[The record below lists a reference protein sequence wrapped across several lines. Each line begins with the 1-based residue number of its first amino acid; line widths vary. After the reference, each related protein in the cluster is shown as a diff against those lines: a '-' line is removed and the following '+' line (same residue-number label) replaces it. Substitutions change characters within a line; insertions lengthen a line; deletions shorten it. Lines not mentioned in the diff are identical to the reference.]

1 MAFFVAIVDRL
12 VKTYQNMQRNSN
24 PSLIGLDMSAH
35 NVLENQLVADHTLVS
50 VLTAD
55 GVVNVDRSP
64 AILEVGTAGERTL
77 SAPQVSGLMLT
88 IVQPNTGAIASTI
101 KQSGGAT
108 FGSGTTLTLDTQ
120 GDNVLLVSMDIG
132 GTIVWREVANNI
144 A

>member
-1 MAFFVAIVDRL
+1 
-12 VKTYQNMQRNSN
+12 
-24 PSLIGLDMSAH
+24 MSAH

-88 IVQPNTGAIASTI
+88 IVQPNTGSIASTV

-108 FGSGTTLTLDTQ
+108 FGSGATLTLDTQ